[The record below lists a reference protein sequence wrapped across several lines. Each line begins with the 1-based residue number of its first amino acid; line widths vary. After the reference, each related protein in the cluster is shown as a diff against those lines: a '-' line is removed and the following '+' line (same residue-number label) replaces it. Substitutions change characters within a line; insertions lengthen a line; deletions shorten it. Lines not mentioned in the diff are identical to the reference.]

1 MECTEE
7 SFKSSSSPP
16 LDMFNIASPPRGL
29 PFAMMK
35 TDDDVC
41 YGCGLHIAD
50 RFLLKV
56 NDQSW
61 HVQCLRCC
69 VCHVALDR
77 QNTCFMRE
85 DNIYCRLD
93 YAREFGAKCAK
104 CFRSIQPTDWVRRA
118 REHVYHLACFA
129 CDTCKRQL
137 STGEE
142 FALHGSKVLCK
153 PHYLDVLEGGPHKDS
168 DASQKTKT
176 KRVRTTFTEEQIQVL
191 QANFQL
197 DSNPDGQD
205 LERIAQITGLSKRVT
220 QVWFQNSRARQK
232 KQQQQHTG
240 NHSSPGSLTSQK
252 MEMDAE
258 SVTPDVFHIAVIA
271 VFPKMQ
277 RSRQPLYIVGSSL
290 TRTCQRSRL

>member
-1 MECTEE
+1 MQLDMECQEDEYTPEC
-7 SFKSSSSPP
+7 SPHMDLYP
-16 LDMFNIASPPRGL
+16 QSSPPRGL
-29 PFAMMK
+29 PFGLLK
-35 TDDDVC
+35 TDDDIC
-41 YGCGLHIAD
+41 FGCGLHITD
-50 RFLLKV
+50 RFILKV

-61 HVQCLRCC
+61 HVACLRCC
-69 VCHVALDR
+69 VCQTALDR
-77 QNTCFMRE
+77 QNTCFIRE

-104 CFRSIQPTDWVRRA
+104 CYRSIQPTDWVRRA
-118 REHVYHLACFA
+118 RDHVYHLACFA
-129 CDTCKRQL
+129 CDSCKRQL

-142 FALHGSKVLCK
+142 FALHGNKVLCK
-153 PHYLDVLEGGPHKDS
+153 PHYLDELDGGSHKDS
-168 DASQKTKT
+168 ESSQKAKT

-240 NHSSPGSLTSQK
+240 SHSSPGSMSSQK
-252 MEMDAE
+252 IELEVDCHWGNT
-258 SVTPDVFHIAVIA
+258 SDSQDSNNVSFSD
-271 VFPKMQ
+271 
-277 RSRQPLYIVGSSL
+277 
-290 TRTCQRSRL
+290 